1 MKLEGGKLL
10 KDLKIKLE
18 WYTSNLLVWVIL
30 AISLGLMIV
39 NLVTIYNIYSV
50 IETMWLEIQQVKE
63 TNISLYQFI
72 EEHRNDFD

>member
-1 MKLEGGKLL
+1 LIEGRLKHM

-18 WYTSNLLVWVIL
+18 WSTSDLLVWVIL
-30 AISLGLMIV
+30 AMGIGLMIV

>member
-1 MKLEGGKLL
+1 M

-18 WYTSNLLVWVIL
+18 WFTSDLLVWVIL
-30 AISLGLMIV
+30 AMGIGLMIV